1 MNDLISLL
9 LVLLALAV
17 SVCALALP
25 IAAFVLSLN
34 TRKKLNDHEQLVRQV
49 KQLSARVEQLERG
62 FTNAPTTASTPLGP
76 PPPPEPAREPLPPP
90 PPVQSQSTISFR
102 AANLESVIG
111 RRWIG
116 WIAILL
122 ILFAT
127 GFFLKY
133 AFDNRWIGEVGRV
146 AIGIAGGAFMTLLG
160 FRYFR
165 RGWKL
170 FSQILTSGGVVL
182 LYLSTYAA
190 FGYYQLIPQA
200 AAFAFLVLLIAEA
213 AALALLYEAPAI
225 AIMALVG
232 GFLTPLLLHS
242 DQDQHRALFSY
253 IIALDLGALAL
264 LKHWRGLRTIAF
276 LGSHF
281 LFWVWYVEH
290 FRHERLLSVWLFQFA
305 LFVIFLAAHLIA
317 RLLRR
322 IDSVTTEDIWLLVLN
337 PFVFFVTTYQLLNY
351 VYPKWMG
358 VFAIA
363 MALLYAATAKML
375 WDRVGRKHHET
386 LALLGVSVTFVTIAI
401 PIQLRANWIT
411 IAWAVE
417 ALMMVWAGTQ
427 TRLSRFRV
435 GAGLLFTLTLI
446 RLLIFDTPYGNR
458 GDFIPIFN
466 RYFLSS
472 LLVIG
477 CVFAAA
483 MIYQRSDQQRRRFKV
498 VLLLAAVVSF
508 WLVCSLETNTYF
520 KARALAEQV
529 AENARHQRWLG
540 QMALTVVWSLYAAVL
555 AAIGFIKRSSAIR
568 WVSLLL
574 FAWTIVKAVL
584 VDMAELQQLY
594 RIIVFFVLGVLLLLV
609 AWAYHRGA
617 VGRRQEQQ

>member
-1 MNDLISLL
+1 MNDLIPLLSVL
-9 LVLLALAV
+9 LVLALI
-17 SVCALALP
+17 VCAVVLP
-25 IAAFVLSLN
+25 IAAIILSLN
-34 TRKKLNDHEQLVRQV
+34 TRKKLDEKDVVLR
-49 KQLSARVEQLERG
+49 QLSARVEYFQRQLSNVSPS
-62 FTNAPTTASTPLGP
+62 TIAPEQQPAIEP
-76 PPPPEPAREPLPPP
+76 PPL
-90 PPVQSQSTISFR
+90 VQSQTTTSPVASSR
-102 AANLESVIG
+102 AADLESLIG

-116 WIAILL
+116 WVAILL

-146 AIGIAGGAFMTLLG
+146 AIGIMAGVFMTLSG

-165 RGWKL
+165 RGWKV
-170 FSQILTSGGVVL
+170 FSQILTSGGVAL

-200 AAFAFLVLLIAEA
+200 AAFAFLALLIAEA

-225 AIMALVG
+225 ATMALIG
-232 GFLTPLLLHS
+232 GFITPLLLHS
-242 DQDQHRALFSY
+242 DQDQHRSLFSY

-281 LFWVWYVEH
+281 LFWLWYLEH
-290 FRHERLLSVWLFQFA
+290 FRTERLLSVWLFQFA
-305 LFVIFLAAHLIA
+305 LFVIFLVAHLIA

-322 IDSVTTEDIWLLVLN
+322 IDSVSSEDLWLLVVN
-337 PFVFFVTTYQLLNY
+337 PFVFFLTTYHLLNS
-351 VYPKWMG
+351 VYHNWMG

-363 MALLYAATAKML
+363 MALLYAGVAKTL
-375 WDRVGRKHHET
+375 WDRVARKQGET
-386 LALLGVSVTFVTIAI
+386 LALIGVAVTFITIAI
-401 PIQLRANWIT
+401 PIQLQANWIT

-435 GAGLLFTLTLI
+435 GAGLLFTLSLI
-446 RLLIFDTPYGNR
+446 RLILWDTPYANR
-458 GDFIPIFN
+458 GEFIPIFN

-477 CVFAAA
+477 CLLAAA
-483 MIYQRSDQQRRRFKV
+483 LVHRKLDQHTTRFRMA
-498 VLLLAAVVSF
+498 LLLAVVVSF
-508 WLVCSLETNTYF
+508 WLVCSIETHTF
-520 KARALAEQV
+520 FTARAWAEQI

-540 QMALTVVWSLYAAVL
+540 QMALSVVWALYAAAL
-555 AAIGFIKRSSAIR
+555 AAIGFIKRSSATR
-568 WVSLLL
+568 WASLSL
-574 FAWTIVKAVL
+574 FALTVVKAML
-584 VDMAELQQLY
+584 VDIAELQQIY

-609 AWAYHRGA
+609 AWAYHKARSEG
-617 VGRRQEQQ
+617 GRQEQA